1 MGTPTIPRHDRVLPL
16 ATVSSQAPKPTVAI
30 ITHGCKL
37 NQADSSVL
45 AADFVKVGYRLVD
58 QHEAADV
65 YVVNTCTVTHVA
77 DRKARQALRSAR
89 RRNPDANVVAAGCYA
104 QRAGDSLRAMPEVD
118 LVAGNTAKPNLVS
131 LVEDLRPAKSAVP
144 ANAATG
150 LDLVAA
156 VSAGLQPYRNRA
168 MVKIQE
174 GCNQVCAYCI
184 VPRVRGRERSV
195 PPGRL
200 VRQVAGHVEAGAKE
214 VVLTGTQLGSYGFEL
229 DGADLAG
236 MIERVLGET
245 EVPRLRVSSLQPQ
258 EIDARLLDL
267 WSDPRLCPHFHLALQ
282 SGSDA
287 VLSRMRRRYSA
298 SEYLD
303 AARRIRDA
311 VPDASLTTDVIAGF
325 PGETSSDF
333 EQTHALCERVGFAAM
348 HVFPYSVRPGTSAAH
363 YRDRVAEDV
372 KRGRTNALLDLSE
385 LLASAFR
392 RGLVGSVRPVLWES
406 RDDSSGRWTGLTDTY
421 VRVSCRSERPLANEI
436 AKARL
441 GRLEEDG
448 VVDVVPL

>member
-45 AADFVKVGYRLVD
+45 AADFVKAGYRLVD

-89 RRNPDANVVAAGCYA
+89 RRNPDAKVVAAGCYA
-104 QRAGDSLRAMPEVD
+104 QRAGDSLRAMAEVD

-131 LVEDLRPAKSAVP
+131 LVEDLRPASGAHLSEATALGPVDAVM
-144 ANAATG
+144 
-150 LDLVAA
+150 
-156 VSAGLQPYRNRA
+156 QPSRNRA

-195 PPGRL
+195 PPDML
-200 VRQVAGHVEAGAKE
+200 VRQVAEQVEAGAKE

-229 DGADLAG
+229 DGADLAS
-236 MIERVLGET
+236 MIERVLDET
-245 EVPRLRVSSLQPQ
+245 DVPRLRVSSLQPQ
-258 EIDARLLDL
+258 EIDARLLEL

-325 PGETSSDF
+325 PGETGPDF
-333 EQTHALCERVGFAAM
+333 EQTYALCERVGFAAM
-348 HVFPYSVRPGTSAAH
+348 HVFPFSVRPGTSAAH
-363 YRDRVAEDV
+363 YGDQVAEDV
-372 KRGRTNALLDLSE
+372 KRARTDALLALSQR
-385 LLASAFR
+385 LASDFR

-436 AKARL
+436 TKARL
-441 GRLEEDG
+441 GDLEEDG

>member
-1 MGTPTIPRHDRVLPL
+1 MT
-16 ATVSSQAPKPTVAI
+16 TVSFQAPKPTVAI

-45 AADFVKVGYRLVD
+45 AVDFARAGYRLVD

-89 RRNPDANVVAAGCYA
+89 RRNPAATVVAAGCYA
-104 QRAGDSLRAMPEVD
+104 QRTADTLRAMPEVD
-118 LVAGNTAKPNLVS
+118 LVAGNTVKPELVS
-131 LVEDLRPAKSAVP
+131 LVEELRPAAADP
-144 ANAATG
+144 ADAEPDPAPPNAIG
-150 LDLVAA
+150 
-156 VSAGLQPYRNRA
+156 AGLNPTRNRA

-200 VRQVAGHVEAGAKE
+200 VRQVAEHVNAGAKE

-258 EIDARLLDL
+258 EIDARLLGL

-287 VLSRMRRRYSA
+287 VLSRMRRRYTA
-298 SEYLD
+298 AEYLD
-303 AARRIRDA
+303 AVRRIRDA

-325 PGETSSDF
+325 PGETGPDF

-348 HVFPYSVRPGTSAAH
+348 HVFPFSVRPGTSAAH
-363 YRDRVAEDV
+363 YGDRVAEDV

-385 LLASAFR
+385 LLASDFR

-436 AKARL
+436 TKARL
-441 GRLEEDG
+441 GDLEEDG
-448 VVDVVPL
+448 VVDAAPL

>member
-1 MGTPTIPRHDRVLPL
+1 MPL
-16 ATVSSQAPKPTVAI
+16 STVSSKVPKPTVAI

-45 AADFVKVGYRLVD
+45 AADFLEAGYRLVD
-58 QHEAADV
+58 QQEAADV

-89 RRNPDANVVAAGCYA
+89 RRNPGAKVVASGCYA

-118 LVAGNTAKPNLVS
+118 LVAGNTAKPDLVS
-131 LVEDLRPAKSAVP
+131 LVDGLRPGNGGTPSG
-144 ANAATG
+144 AATDPG
-150 LDLVAA
+150 PFDTVG
-156 VSAGLQPYRNRA
+156 SGLQPTRNRA

-184 VPRVRGRERSV
+184 VPRVRGRERTV

-214 VVLTGTQLGSYGFEL
+214 VVLTGTQLGSYGYEL

-245 EVPRLRVSSLQPQ
+245 DVTRLRVSSLQPQ
-258 EIDARLLDL
+258 EIDARLLEL
-267 WSDPRLCPHFHLALQ
+267 WTDQRLCPHFHLALQ

-287 VLSRMRRRYSA
+287 VLSRMRRRYTA
-298 SEYLD
+298 AEYLD
-303 AARRIRDA
+303 AVRRIRDA

-325 PGETSSDF
+325 PGETGSDF
-333 EQTHALCERVGFAAM
+333 EQTYGLCERVAFAAM
-348 HVFPYSVRPGTSAAH
+348 HVFPFSVRPGTSAAH
-363 YRDRVAEDV
+363 YGGQVAEDV
-372 KRGRTNALLDLSE
+372 KRARTDALLALSQR
-385 LLASAFR
+385 LAADFR
-392 RGLVGSVRPVLWES
+392 RGLEGAVRPVLWES
-406 RDDSSGRWTGLTDTY
+406 RDISSDRWTGLTDSY
-421 VRVSCRSERPLANEI
+421 VRVACSSERPLANEI
-436 AKARL
+436 TPARL
-441 GRLEEDG
+441 GRLDG
-448 VVDVVPL
+448 DVVLAEPL